1 MWLQMWLHLQQAGVL
16 VNERGVCVWG
26 GVWGGL
32 FHTCSRLGFSSMKEV
47 VTMPDSKSGWVTT
60 YGEEEGAGIRK
71 RPPTVGNAISLARSG

>member
-1 MWLQMWLHLQQAGVL
+1 
-16 VNERGVCVWG
+16 
-26 GVWGGL
+26 
-32 FHTCSRLGFSSMKEV
+32 MKEV